1 MNILQIGCNVGDDE
15 HSDLI
20 KNAKSAVLVDANPKC
35 IEASK
40 QIYKDFS
47 HVTHETL
54 AVIPVDIRGRKIE
67 LFQEEE
73 KETSGWASVYP
84 NFVKA
89 HCHHSNLKSFEAKT
103 TTPSNLLRKYNETD
117 YLIIDTEG
125 LDFLNILSIQGS
137 LLKNVKT
144 IVFEVIHCDGI
155 TLAGPKAE
163 TLLAYLK
170 HIGFS
175 KVEQKSYNF
184 YCYK

>member
-15 HSDLI
+15 HSDLV

-35 IEASK
+35 IEVSK

-103 TTPSNLLRKYNETD
+103 TTPSKLLRKYNKTD

-125 LDFLNILSIQGS
+125 LDLLNIFSIELS
-137 LLKNVKT
+137 LLKNLKT
-144 IVFEVIHCDGI
+144 IVFELIHCDGI
-155 TLAGPKAE
+155 VSTGPKAGA
-163 TLLAYLK
+163 LVAYIR

-175 KVEQKSYNF
+175 KIEQKSYNL
-184 YCYK
+184 YCSK

>member
-1 MNILQIGCNVGDDE
+1 MNILQIGCNVGEDE
-15 HSDLI
+15 HSELV

-40 QIYKDFS
+40 QTYKDFD
-47 HVTHETL
+47 HVTYETL

-84 NFVKA
+84 NFVEA

-103 TTPSNLLRKYNETD
+103 TTPSELLRKYNKTD

-125 LDFLNILSIQGS
+125 LDLLNILSIDGV
-137 LLKNVKT
+137 LLKNLKT
-144 IVFEVIHCDGI
+144 IVFEIIHCDGI
-155 TLAGPKAE
+155 VSTGSKAKA
-163 TLLAYLK
+163 LVGYIKLM
-170 HIGFS
+170 GFS
-175 KVEQKSYNF
+175 KVQQKSYNL
-184 YCYK
+184 YCSK